1 MWSEVLAEGACVWL
15 GWEPSAGPSLSPL
28 LCFETWRNPK
38 TDCSRSQPA
47 VSPFLGIQNTC
58 FSCIHKTEF
67 LPPSSFL
74 KKLWDCALAR
84 MAFWDS
90 DFLPSDPSPLI
101 GGDSR
106 CGQSGGGQGGSCQ
119 PHCRTVV
126 PGNLGEVA
134 CSSPR
139 LSPYA
144 PALARGN
151 PGSSMSPY
159 HHMDGRW
166 HLVSE

>member
-1 MWSEVLAEGACVWL
+1 MCGWGGSPVLAPHYLLFFALKHGETPKQTAQDHSLLSHLSWESRILVFLVYIKQNFSLPALSLRNYEAVLWL
-15 GWEPSAGPSLSPL
+15 GWPS
-28 LCFETWRNPK
+28 ETLI
-38 TDCSRSQPA
+38 
-47 VSPFLGIQNTC
+47 F
-58 FSCIHKTEF
+58 
-67 LPPSSFL
+67 
-74 KKLWDCALAR
+74 
-84 MAFWDS
+84 S

-159 HHMDGRW
+159 HHMDGR
-166 HLVSE
+166 